1 MKKLI
6 YSWISFHGITDVLV
20 PLHIWFPTYSL
31 STISLFI
38 PMNILNSITIALS
51 CIHFYYDYLLTFP
64 QIAFSLLIL
73 LYYGKETWSQIILLT
88 YMSVIHVP
96 IHFMSI
102 NIDIYCLLLLMITF
116 IIFYHCDLLMN
127 TLDQIIISGG
137 FLPDNKEHKLLLG
150 VINSHIVTNLLHN

>member
-1 MKKLI
+1 
-6 YSWISFHGITDVLV
+6 
-20 PLHIWFPTYSL
+20 
-31 STISLFI
+31 
-38 PMNILNSITIALS
+38 
-51 CIHFYYDYLLTFP
+51 
-64 QIAFSLLIL
+64 
-73 LYYGKETWSQIILLT
+73 
-88 YMSVIHVP
+88 MSVIHVP